1 MLEKIRL
8 FLKEVKIEIKKVTWP
23 SRRETMM
30 STVVVLI
37 AVFIISFFLGFVDL
51 GISKVMEQLFK

>member
-37 AVFIISFFLGFVDL
+37 AVFIIAFFLGFVDL
-51 GISKVMEQLFK
+51 GISKFMEQLFK

>member
-1 MLEKIRL
+1 MIEKIKT
-8 FLKEVKIEIKKVTWP
+8 FLKEVRLEVKKVTWP

-30 STVVVLI
+30 STIVVLI

-51 GISKVMEQLFK
+51 GISKVMEHLFR

>member
-1 MLEKIRL
+1 MIEKIKT
-8 FLKEVKIEIKKVTWP
+8 FLKEVRLEVKKVTWP
-23 SRRETMM
+23 SRRETVM
-30 STVVVLI
+30 STIVVLI